1 VFTKNLS
8 LCGKKCNFGEADP
21 GGLGACPQNIIDL
34 IYIIRYWSCFR
45 SNCLTFFRRVCKLE
59 DPRSGLWFWV
69 SRLDMV
75 LVQGDGTH
83 TREFVQYLDRLLR
96 VFEAQG
102 IGGFEI
108 RILPYLMFGIQLQ
121 ELVQG

>member
-1 VFTKNLS
+1 
-8 LCGKKCNFGEADP
+8 
-21 GGLGACPQNIIDL
+21 
-34 IYIIRYWSCFR
+34 
-45 SNCLTFFRRVCKLE
+45 
-59 DPRSGLWFWV
+59 
-69 SRLDMV
+69 MV